1 MWAWKVYQLAY
12 HNYRFPFT
20 YPIVFVA
27 LKVAQSIMQAFIYDG
42 SEYQLNLPGAVRSRT
57 EEKFKDWVAS
67 LFASV
72 TRDAQG

>member
-1 MWAWKVYQLAY
+1 
-12 HNYRFPFT
+12 
-20 YPIVFVA
+20 
-27 LKVAQSIMQAFIYDG
+27 MQAFIYDG